1 MHTPIRRRTTRFPS
15 LQLPDDLR
23 RPNTNVELINQ
34 PLLMIAGDKADS
46 LYMSEEVF
54 KNASGTANKELF
66 LVKGASHIQTYWQ
79 PEYVKEISA
88 KLKDFFGK
96 NL

>member
-1 MHTPIRRRTTRFPS
+1 MLS
-15 LQLPDDLR
+15 DLHLDR
-23 RPNTNVELINQ
+23 KSHEYKALKRYTNVDLINQ

-79 PEYVKEISA
+79 PEYVKEISV

>member
-1 MHTPIRRRTTRFPS
+1 
-15 LQLPDDLR
+15 
-23 RPNTNVELINQ
+23 
-34 PLLMIAGDKADS
+34 
-46 LYMSEEVF
+46 MSEEVF